1 MPARI
6 DLDPVEVEN
15 VYKETGSYV
24 TTSEHFGVSTGP
36 IKRILNSLGYKL
48 SRRRY
53 STDEHFF
60 DVIDTEEKAYWLGYL
75 AADGTIR
82 YRHHE
87 RLNGRLRG
95 SSINLKLG
103 TMDIEHLK
111 KFKDLVS
118 PDTPLKY
125 MSSNVPTKSGEL
137 SSTFVVLLAFN
148 SNHMVEQIMDKGVGP
163 RKTFTI
169 GRPNISD
176 EFIPHYIRGLFDG
189 DGCCQISK
197 TIKSQK
203 KSRYVNLVRYSIAT
217 ASEEMNKFL
226 HEELSKTGVETKRSG
241 ITTYISKIDNAIR
254 FYHYLYDNAT
264 IYLERKKTLGDLFI
278 QEHESIVQWEKENGR
293 VYSLKTNIWTIPEVN
308 ILVSEH
314 SKGTSISNMLE
325 KLNNRTK
332 PQIQGKI
339 YKLKKSG
346 VI

>member
-1 MPARI
+1 MGVRI
-6 DLDPVEVEN
+6 DLDPKEVES
-15 VYKETGSYV
+15 VYLETESYV
-24 TTSEHFGVSTGP
+24 TTSQHFGVSTGP
-36 IKRILNSLGYKL
+36 IKRILNTLGYKL

-53 STDEHFF
+53 FTDEHFF

-148 SNHMVEQIMDKGVGP
+148 SNHMVEQVMDKGVGP

-189 DGCCQISK
+189 DGCCQIN
-197 TIKSQK
+197 KSRK
-203 KSRYVNLVRYSIAT
+203 NTRYVNYVRYSIAT

-226 HEELSKTGVETKRSG
+226 HEELMKNGIETKRSG
-241 ITTYISKIDNAIR
+241 ITTYISKIDNAIG

-264 IYLERKKTLGDLFI
+264 IYLERKKILGDLFV
-278 QEHESIVQWEKENGR
+278 QEHESIIQWEKENGR
-293 VYSLKTNIWTIPEVN
+293 VYSLKTNIWTIPEIN
-308 ILVSEH
+308 ILVSEY
-314 SKGTSISNMLE
+314 SKGTSITNITE
-325 KLNNRTK
+325 KLQNRTK
-332 PQIQGKI
+332 AQTSRKI
-339 YKLKKSG
+339 YKLKKVG
-346 VI
+346 VIINK